1 MGFLDGIEKL
11 INEHGSATILRE
23 RIALANDK
31 HAALELKVSDLEAEN
46 KALRFDKAE
55 LQKQISNLENRF
67 GNNASI
73 GHNERLDDIKEK
85 ILIYL
90 INGMKQEDEVVTHMG
105 IKAEVLRFH
114 LEKLSSLLF
123 VKVENVGG
131 FFTSCTLLQEGREYL
146 INNNLV

>member
-1 MGFLDGIEKL
+1 MRHSFNST
-11 INEHGSATILRE
+11 INNYWETSV
-23 RIALANDK
+23 DK
-31 HAALELKVSDLEAEN
+31 E
-46 KALRFDKAE
+46 E
-55 LQKQISNLENRF
+55 LQKQISNFENRF
-67 GNNASI
+67 GNNVSI
-73 GHNERLDDIKEK
+73 GHNERLDGIKEK

-114 LEKLSSLLF
+114 LEKLSSILF